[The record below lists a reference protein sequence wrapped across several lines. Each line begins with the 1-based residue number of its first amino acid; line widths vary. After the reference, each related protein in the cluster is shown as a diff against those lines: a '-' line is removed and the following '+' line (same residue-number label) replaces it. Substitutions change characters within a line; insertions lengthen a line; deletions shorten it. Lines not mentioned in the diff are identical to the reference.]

1 MGWRVVRVAG
11 LWGVRARGLL
21 ALGGGHRD
29 LRLARVLAAG
39 LWGLPVRVLVA
50 GGVWGLPVRVLG
62 WRGLVAGVLAAG
74 LWGLPVRVLGWRGLS
89 VRVLAAGWGLLGV
102 RRRDRLLP
110 GRDLRGG
117 SVRLRSR

>member
-1 MGWRVVRVAG
+1 RVAG
-11 LWGVRARGLL
+11 LWGVRARALL
-21 ALGGGHRD
+21 ALGGGHGD
-29 LRLARVLAAG
+29 LRLARVLAGGLWGLSVRVLVAG

-50 GGVWGLPVRVLG
+50 GWSLLG
-62 WRGLVAGVLAAG
+62 
-74 LWGLPVRVLGWRGLS
+74 
-89 VRVLAAGWGLLGV
+89 GV